1 MGRRK
6 WVVSRLDKDLAS
18 KLAQRHNIDPFAAVL
33 LASKGITSDSAVED
47 FFSNDKGFCDPFDL
61 VDMDKAADRIERAIE
76 QGEKITVYGDY
87 DADGVTATSVLYLY
101 LEMLGARVSFYIPN
115 RDKEGYGLNK
125 NAIKQIF
132 DDGTNLIVT
141 VDNGISAFEEAEYIS
156 VLGMD
161 LVITDHHKVS
171 DRLPKAC
178 AVVDAHRIDCNTEF
192 KDWSGVGI
200 AFKLMCALSGGDD
213 EDILD
218 SFADIITIGT
228 IGDVVPLR
236 GENRKIVKCGL
247 KKLNTDAGCALEALK
262 AVSSADKRTLTSSS
276 VAFTLVPRIN
286 AIGRMG
292 DASLG
297 ARLLM
302 NDKFDECVEISRL
315 VEQTNAQRQDVE
327 KDIFQ
332 QVLLQV
338 EKRSEMLYDR
348 VLVFDGEGWHPGVIG
363 IVAAK
368 LVERFLKP
376 CLVIARN
383 GEQAKG
389 SARSID
395 GFSLFEAVSAC
406 GSLLTHYGG
415 HTLAAGFSLESSNIP
430 AFRKA
435 INDYAKSVD
444 MPFAKVSI
452 DCKIR
457 PEFISADILPVI
469 DSLEPFGAGNEQPL
483 FGLYSMTLEA
493 VSPVGNGKHVRLTLQ
508 KKDTTI
514 YAMKFG
520 MSYEDFPF
528 EKGDVIDLAVR
539 IERNDFGGVTRA
551 AVYVNQMRISAV
563 DDDKFLFGQ
572 RLFEKIMRGDRITK
586 GEAQKALPDR
596 AFAANVFRFI
606 RKCGTWRFDTDIL
619 CHRLGDDGENS
630 CKILVSIQAM
640 CEMGILKRQSSAISD
655 AGIKDKVNLEDAPIL
670 KRLRSLI

>member
-33 LASKGITSDSAVED
+33 LASKGITSDSAVEE
-47 FFSNDKGFCDPFDL
+47 FFSGESDFCDPFDL
-61 VDMDKAADRIERAIE
+61 VDMDKAADRIETAVE
-76 QGEKITVYGDY
+76 QGERITVYGDY
-87 DADGVTATSVLYLY
+87 DADGVTATTVLFLY

-115 RDKEGYGLNK
+115 RDTEGYGLNK
-125 NAIKQIF
+125 GAIKRIF
-132 DDGTNLIVT
+132 DEGTNLIVT

-156 VLGMD
+156 ELGMD

-178 AVVDAHRIDCNTEF
+178 AVVDAHRPDCNLSF

-218 SFADIITIGT
+218 TFADVITIGT

-236 GENRKIVKCGL
+236 GENRKIVKSGL
-247 KKLNTDAGCALEALK
+247 KKINNDAGCAVEALK
-262 AVSSADKRTLTSSS
+262 AVSGADKRIITSSS

-297 ARLLM
+297 VKLLM
-302 NDKFDECVEISRL
+302 SDKFDECVEFSRL
-315 VEQTNAQRQDVE
+315 VEQTNAERQKVE
-327 KDIFQ
+327 KEIFD
-332 QVLLQV
+332 QVLLQI
-338 EKRSEMLYDR
+338 EQHPEMLYDR
-348 VLVFDGEGWHPGVIG
+348 VLVFDGEDWHAGVIG

-368 LVERFLKP
+368 LVDRFLKP

-395 GFSLFEAVSAC
+395 GFSLFDAVTAC

-415 HTLAAGFSLESSNIP
+415 HTLAAGFSLESKNIP

-444 MPFAKVSI
+444 MPFAKVNI

-457 PEFISADILPVI
+457 PEFISADILPII
-469 DSLEPFGAGNEQPL
+469 DSLEPFGAGNEQPM
-483 FGLYSMTLEA
+483 FGLYSMTLLS
-493 VSPVGNGKHVRLTLQ
+493 VSPLSGGKHVRLTLQ
-508 KKDTTI
+508 KKDTTV
-514 YAMKFG
+514 YALKFG
-520 MSYEDFPF
+520 MPYEDFPF
-528 EKGDVIDLAVR
+528 EKGDIIDLAVR
-539 IERNDFGGVTRA
+539 IERNDFGGVTKA
-551 AVYVNQMRISAV
+551 AVYVSHMRISAV
-563 DDDKFLFGQ
+563 DDDKFLYGQ
-572 RLFEKIMRGDRITK
+572 HLFEKIMRGDRLIK
-586 GEAQKALPDR
+586 SEVQRALPDR

-606 RKCGTWRFDTDIL
+606 RKCGTWRFDTDVL

-640 CEMGILKRQSSAISD
+640 CEMGILKRNGSHISD
-655 AGIKDKVNLEDAPIL
+655 ADKKDKVNLEDAPIL
-670 KRLRSLI
+670 KHLRAII